1 MPVRLPRNVAGDVP
15 GAFQTLPCR
24 FEHQPLLRL
33 DPDRL
38 ARGDAEEFGIESI
51 DSVEESAEARVGLA
65 RSLWIRVVELVDVE
79 SVLRDFPDRVDTA
92 GQHLPERFRVGCAG
106 ETARHRDDRDRFV
119 RARRHR

>member
-1 MPVRLPRNVAGDVP
+1 MPVRLPRKVDWRVP
-15 GAFQTLPCR
+15 SPFETLPYR

-92 GQHLPERFRVGCAG
+92 GQHLPESFRVGRAG

-119 RARRHR
+119 GARRHH